1 MRLHSCILSVFF
13 AALTVPT
20 HQLQAQCSMS
30 DKPEPLAITFQS
42 TYLRRELSGFF
53 PYSSDASTPVTTKYA
68 QETWSGGGTFYSHP
82 FGCYSV
88 FSNLIYAGTWSFSKT
103 DITDS
108 STKSINGW
116 EDACWE
122 ANRNQ
127 AYQQNEAKF
136 GMESLPF
143 NSGGGG
149 SGVLYLPPP
158 EVQVS
163 TPTSRS
169 LDYSG
174 PQYGS
179 SWWSPVAINET
190 LSAPFTIADAI
201 ARADLPANIRP
212 QDVATLTEQYW
223 NNYSPATM
231 AAVTSRTQPVTFH
244 AQRVGFRVQLPARA
258 CGGEFKLVLKFKDWA
273 YTDAEPS
280 LPTKTVVSANFITL
294 DKKEITSWPS
304 ATTYKTYEE
313 FGLPLTQGRR
323 ARLVSAEL
331 VSAGTCADLPAGD
344 GIFGLN
350 SVDFSLSLGRVD
362 ADHSAGILSLNAP
375 TITSDLFTPA
385 ALQLTSHPSVS
396 VLRDANK
403 APRQI
408 SAPEVFAD
416 IVTLTPTTYVVR
428 SYLPS
433 QAGVAD
439 PSTGL
444 RPLTGLPLK
453 SYSFS
458 GSTSGT
464 PSLTITP
471 SDIPDR
477 AATYSWDASTGS
489 MTMAQPASD
498 RVESIAA
505 TTAGT
510 VTTEVRAIKNNSGTL
525 LSQTTSIYTTYPF
538 GRVPTSQRIGSG
550 TNSQLTSTIYYTSS
564 AQIGSYGNVAKITEP
579 SGAWTS
585 YTYDT
590 QGRVLTETRRYL
602 NTSSTVSS
610 SNILTTTTYGTLP
623 DQDGDTLPET
633 LITRVEQTLGIETS
647 RSYELTFTATETY
660 NTLPT
665 QRTHSIQA
673 ISPGA
678 TWDASTNLVSVSRTV
693 ASGTYLDK
701 PAANLSADGSLTTY
715 AYVIAPTT
723 GELTTTSDSGT
734 ANPAR
739 TAVTAGTR
747 SVTVTDSF
755 GRTVSQ
761 STTDIATSTLL
772 EAYVVTTRDTAGR
785 ATRTDYADGT
795 FTLSSYA
802 CCGLDSST
810 DRQGVT
816 TSYVYDPL
824 GRLERTTSQGKTTR
838 YTYDAAGRRL
848 KTIRIGTDNSE
859 ITLEDTTYDDAG
871 RPTLSK
877 DALSRSTIYSYIYP
891 SVGGLT
897 QTTTNPAGGTTIQT
911 TAADGQPLKVEGTAT
926 PWRTY
931 AYTVNADG
939 TRTTTEYAPATTIT
953 DTTAYRKT
961 TTDFLGRTTSEVAA
975 DGATTNRF
983 YNSLGQLVRQ
993 TDPDGVQTLFAY
1005 DAQGQLTTTALDLNR
1020 NGVID
1025 YSGTD
1030 RITRTTPT
1038 YATRLVGSVTTPI
1051 RRATNELWETDN
1063 ANTPTTVTTSES
1075 TLDGRSTW
1083 QTTRGLTTS
1092 SVTTYAANGDPT
1104 TVTTTPDGTLQTS
1117 VTLNGRP
1124 QSTVISNP
1132 TLGTL
1137 ATTTYDYDTHGRLW
1151 HQVTSAGITTYAYFA
1166 DDQPQTVTTPDPD
1179 TTRTG
1184 TGYDPQTTTYRYDAA
1199 GRVDRVTQPDG
1210 TETFTTYTV
1219 AGQVLRTWGSR
1230 TYSQAYTY
1238 DAQQRVKTLT
1248 TWQDYAAQT
1257 GAATT
1262 TWNYD
1267 PQTGRLLNKRDAA
1280 GLRASYTYWPSGRL
1294 KTRTWAR
1301 TAAPLTTY
1309 TYTLGGDLQLIDYSD
1324 STPDV
1329 AQTYDRL
1336 GRLKT
1341 TTDATGLLSRTYQ
1354 NGALDDETYSTGLLA
1369 GQSILRTQDSLQ
1381 RLASLTATGMTAVSY
1396 AYDTASRLKTITQ
1409 GTRAATQT
1417 YHATRGYPLA
1427 LTIKNSST
1435 TRAIATRTLDALG
1448 RLTSI
1453 VNTPTA
1459 VKTSATYTYNSAN
1472 QRTRATTADNAYW
1485 SFGYDALGQVI
1496 SAVKRE
1502 STATVRPG
1510 HTYGYDY
1517 DDIGNRQQ
1525 VTLNNLTTLYAS
1537 SPTNQYLSRTT
1548 PAAIPVLGMAA
1559 STTTVK
1565 INDQPAATRAGS
1577 WFYHELPLDGSGK
1590 PAYLQFP
1597 VSATTLQDTPPTSE
1611 LVRSEV
1617 RQVYV
1622 PPSPELY
1629 AYDLDGNLTQD
1640 GRWDYTYDAE
1650 NRLVSLQTRA
1660 DMAAAAPGLPRQRL
1674 TFSYDFQGRRIAKK
1688 VENYSVV
1695 TSTWSTTTDLRFL
1708 YDGWNLLAEK
1718 DALAANALLRGY
1730 SWGLDLS
1737 GSTQGAGGVG
1747 GLVWASVGTASYT
1760 PAYDGNGNI
1769 IAWIDLTTGT
1779 KIADN
1784 DYDAFGKPISISGT
1798 NPAPFGFSTKYL
1810 DSETSLNYYGF
1821 RYYNPSTGRWLSRDP
1836 IEEEGG
1842 LNLYGM
1848 VDNDPVSFVDP
1859 LGLALY
1865 AFDGTKNDGYKQEAK
1880 GNETNVYILWKYY
1893 QGKNARYLPGVGTND
1908 GLMNTF
1914 GLAFGYGGQSRVKA
1928 MLDAAGEFIA
1938 KGDLDADIIGFS
1950 RGAAQARDFANELK
1964 EKYPCVNIRWMGL
1977 FDTVA
1982 SVGFPGNI
1990 NLGYNLSIPSG
2001 TGAVLHLTAGA
2012 ERRRTRFALTSINA
2026 SPLLPNPNPNYRQEE
2041 MPNAVHSDV
2050 GGFYGN
2056 NRGLANQ
2063 ALIHMWWDGLNH
2075 GVPFGAIPSKYLN
2088 TTPNGANDSRWPDD
2102 KLVEL
2107 ITGPRERKN
2116 YYRP

>member
-1 MRLHSCILSVFF
+1 
-13 AALTVPT
+13 
-20 HQLQAQCSMS
+20 MS
-30 DKPEPLAITFQS
+30 
-42 TYLRRELSGFF
+42 
-53 PYSSDASTPVTTKYA
+53 
-68 QETWSGGGTFYSHP
+68 
-82 FGCYSV
+82 
-88 FSNLIYAGTWSFSKT
+88 
-103 DITDS
+103 
-108 STKSINGW
+108 
-116 EDACWE
+116 
-122 ANRNQ
+122 
-127 AYQQNEAKF
+127 
-136 GMESLPF
+136 ESL
-143 NSGGGG
+143 S
-149 SGVLYLPPP
+149 
-158 EVQVS
+158 
-163 TPTSRS
+163 
-169 LDYSG
+169 D
-174 PQYGS
+174 
-179 SWWSPVAINET
+179 
-190 LSAPFTIADAI
+190 PFTIEQAI
-201 ARADLPANIRP
+201 ARADLPANIRT
-212 QDVATLTEQYW
+212 QDVATLSEQYW
-223 NNYSPATM
+223 NNFSPATM
-231 AAVTSRTQPVTFH
+231 SEVTSRTQPVLFH
-244 AQRVGFRVQLPARA
+244 AQRVGFRLELPAKP
-258 CGGEFKLVLKFKDWA
+258 CGGEYKLVLKFKDWA
-273 YTDAEPS
+273 YAETEPS
-280 LPTKTVVSANFITL
+280 LPTKTFTSADFIKL
-294 DKKEITSWPS
+294 DKKEITPWPS

-331 VSAGTCADLPAGD
+331 VSAGTCADLPAGY
-344 GIFGLN
+344 GTFGLN
-350 SVDFSLSLGRVD
+350 SVDFALSLGRVD
-362 ADHSAGILSLNAP
+362 ADHAYGILSLNAP
-375 TITSDLFTPA
+375 SITSDLFTPA
-385 ALQLTSHPSVS
+385 ALQLTAHPSVT
-396 VLRDANK
+396 VLRDVNN

-408 SAPEVFAD
+408 SAPSVFVD
-416 IVTLTPTTYVVR
+416 ILTLNPTSYVVS

-433 QAGVAD
+433 QVGTPA
-439 PSTGL
+439 PITGL
-444 RPLTGLPLK
+444 RPFTGLPFK
-453 SYSFS
+453 SYTFT
-458 GSTSGT
+458 GNTSGA
-464 PSLTITP
+464 PSLTLTP
-471 SDIPDR
+471 SDVPDS
-477 AATYSWDASTGS
+477 AATYSWDASTGT
-489 MTMAQPASD
+489 MTMAQSASD
-498 RVESIAA
+498 RVESIAS
-505 TTAGT
+505 TTTGT
-510 VTTEVRAIKNNSGTL
+510 STPVTTEVRAIKNNAGTL
-525 LSQTTSIYTTYPF
+525 VTQSTSVYTTYAF

-550 TNSQLTSTIYYTSS
+550 VNAQTTTTDYHTNSSDT
-564 AQIGSYGNVAKITEP
+564 ASYGRVSKITEP

-590 QGRVLTETRRYL
+590 KGRVLTETRRYL
-602 NTSSTVSS
+602 NVSSTVSS

-633 LITRVEQTLGIETS
+633 LITRVEQTLGVETS

-665 QRTHSIQA
+665 HRTHSIQA
-673 ISPGA
+673 TAPGA
-678 TWDASTNLVSVSRTV
+678 AWDAATNLVSVSRTV

-715 AYVIAPTT
+715 TYVTAPTT
-723 GELTTTSDSGT
+723 GELTTSSDSGT
-734 ANPAR
+734 ANTAR

-816 TSYVYDPL
+816 TTFVYDPL

-838 YTYDAAGRRL
+838 YTYAAAGRRL
-848 KTIRIGTDNSE
+848 KTIRIGTDNTE

-877 DALSRSTIYSYIYP
+877 DALGRATSYSYLYP
-891 SVGGLT
+891 AGGGLT
-897 QTTTNPAGGTTIQT
+897 QTITNPAGGTTIQT
-911 TAADGQPLKVEGTAT
+911 SAADVQLLQIDGTAT

-939 TRTTTEYAPATTIT
+939 SRTTTEYAPAATIT

-983 YNSLGQLVRQ
+983 YNTLGQLVRQ

-1025 YSGTD
+1025 YAGTD

-1038 YATRLVGSVTTPI
+1038 YATRLVGSVTTPV
-1051 RRATNELWETDN
+1051 RRTTTELWEADN
-1063 ANTPTTVTTSES
+1063 ANTPTTITTEA

-1137 ATTTYDYDTHGRLW
+1137 STTTYDYDAHGRLW
-1151 HQVTSAGITTYAYFA
+1151 HQVSPAGTTTYTYFA

-1179 TTRTG
+1179 TTLSG
-1184 TGYDPQTTTYRYDAA
+1184 IGYDPQTTTYRYDSA
-1199 GRVDRVTQPDG
+1199 GRVDRVTLPDG
-1210 TETFTTYTV
+1210 TETFTTYTPT
-1219 AGQVLRTWGSR
+1219 AQVLSTWGSR
-1230 TYSQAYTY
+1230 TYAQAYTY

-1257 GAATT
+1257 GSATT

-1280 GLRASYTYWPSGRL
+1280 GLGATYTYWPSGRL

-1301 TAAPLTTY
+1301 TGAPLTTY
-1309 TYTLGGDLQLIDYSD
+1309 TYSLGGDLQLIDYSD

-1329 AQTYDRL
+1329 TQTYDRL

-1341 TTDATGLLSRTYQ
+1341 TTDAAGLLSRTYQ
-1354 NGALDDETYSTGLLA
+1354 NGALDDETYSTGILD
-1369 GQSILRTQDSLQ
+1369 GQSLLRTQDSLQ
-1381 RLASLTATGMTAVSY
+1381 RLSSLTATGMTKVTYSYDAV
-1396 AYDTASRLKTITQ
+1396 SRLKSLTQ
-1409 GTRAATQT
+1409 GTRVASQT

-1427 LTIKNSST
+1427 VTIKNSST
-1435 TRAIATRTLDALG
+1435 TRSTATRTLDALG

-1472 QRTRATTADNAYW
+1472 QRTRATTADNTYW
-1485 SFGYDALGQVI
+1485 SYGYDALGQVI
-1496 SAVKRE
+1496 SSVKRE

-1565 INDQPAATRAGS
+1565 INDQPAAARAGS
-1577 WFYHELPLDGSGK
+1577 WFYHELALDGSGA

-1597 VSATTLQDTPPTSE
+1597 VSATTLQGTPPTSE

-1617 RQVYV
+1617 QQVYV
-1622 PPSPELY
+1622 PPSPEIY

-1640 GRWDYTYDAE
+1640 GRWDYAYDAE
-1650 NRLVSLQTRA
+1650 NRLISVQTRA

-1747 GLVWASVGTASYT
+1747 GLVWASVGTASYS

-1779 KIADN
+1779 KVADN
-1784 DYDAFGKPISISGT
+1784 DYDPFGKSISISGT
-1798 NPAPFGFSTKYL
+1798 NPVPFGFSTKYL

-1821 RYYNPSTGRWLSRDP
+1821 RYYNPNTGRFINKDP
-1836 IEEEGG
+1836 LEESGG
-1842 LNLYGM
+1842 VSLYGFTA
-1848 VDNDPVSFVDP
+1848 NSPTNFVDL

-1865 AFDGTKNDGYKQEAK
+1865 AFDGTNNDADRDTWANIAAGKT
-1880 GNETNVYILWKYY
+1880 GNGPTNVKILFDAYDGVRFY
-1893 QGKNARYLPGVGTND
+1893 MHGVGTRESSKAKNVA
-1908 GLMNTF
+1908 
-1914 GLAFGYGGQSRVKA
+1914 GLAGGYGGKSRIDD
-1928 MLDAAGEFIA
+1928 MLASVEAAVAAG
-1938 KGDLDADIIGFS
+1938 DSYADIIGFS
-1950 RGAAQARDFANELK
+1950 RGAATARDFANQLAK
-1964 EKYPCVNIRWMGL
+1964 KYPCVKIRWIGI
-1977 FDTVA
+1977 FDTVP
-1982 SVGFPGNI
+1982 SFGFGGNDVDVGYEFGVPDSAGR
-1990 NLGYNLSIPSG
+1990 
-2001 TGAVLHLTAGA
+2001 VLHLTAA
-2012 ERRRTRFALTSINA
+2012 DEHRFFFPLASINQGQGLGPA
-2026 SPLLPNPNPNYRQEE
+2026 NPNWSEE
-2041 MPNAVHSDV
+2041 VMPGAHSDI
-2050 GGFYGN
+2050 GGGYTYDNPGGKYGGN
-2056 NRGLANQ
+2056 ARGYANA
-2063 ALIHMWWDGLNH
+2063 ALQRMQSDGIAH
-2075 GVPFGAIPSKYLN
+2075 GVPFKPIASEYLDTN
-2088 TTPNGANDSRWPDD
+2088 QTKPHDSRWAVDFARGTRKTVRPKRTTLSIDYNYFA
-2102 KLVEL
+2102 
-2107 ITGPRERKN
+2107 PRN
-2116 YYRP
+2116 VFYHP